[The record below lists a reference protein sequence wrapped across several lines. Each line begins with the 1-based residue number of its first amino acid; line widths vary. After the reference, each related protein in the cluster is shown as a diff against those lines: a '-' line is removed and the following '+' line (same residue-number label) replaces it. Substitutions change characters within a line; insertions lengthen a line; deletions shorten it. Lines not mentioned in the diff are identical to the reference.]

1 MARWAGGW
9 VEGTRSGGGGI
20 CDPCLHDA
28 AAPIHLDTS
37 FLIRALVPGS
47 AEAAALGVW
56 ITEGRP
62 LAMSAVAWGEL
73 LCGTLEADHEALA
86 SAVIRTIVP
95 LDAEAASLAASL
107 FNAGGRRRGSFP
119 DCLVAVTCVRAGAAL
134 ATANPTSG
142 ASQARGR
149 SWSTHRMS
157 SGQGEFPNARSA
169 VRGGPPV
176 FASLASRLSS
186 VRSVSGRL
194 GRVLHLDINH
204 ARSEVQRGPS

>member
-1 MARWAGGW
+1 MS
-9 VEGTRSGGGGI
+9 GT
-20 CDPCLHDA
+20 P

-73 LCGTLEADHEALA
+73 LCGPLEADHEALA

-157 SGQGEFPNARSA
+157 SGQGDFPNGRSA
-169 VRGGPPV
+169 VGVLAPGHGLKRALPDQPGQYLAVDPV
-176 FASLASRLSS
+176 TGSLAAGERPPLRGERQRAGLLSVLTFS
-186 VRSVSGRL
+186 EGRWRPSG
-194 GRVLHLDINH
+194 
-204 ARSEVQRGPS
+204 E